1 MTNIFYE
8 LTISSVIKLI
18 VYNLYGVQI
27 ATLVNNFQNP
37 GVYTIKWDASS
48 YSSGVYLIRLESD
61 EFIQTHKVVLVK

>member
-27 ATLVNNFQNP
+27 ETLVNNFQNS
-37 GVYTIKWDASS
+37 GVHTVNGGAST
-48 YSSGVYLIRLESD
+48 YSSGVYLIRMESG
-61 EFIQTHKVVLVK
+61 EFTQTQKVVLVK